1 MGGHFSLKSKR
12 NKGEKMKERMV
23 NTGKRIWE
31 DRKYQIIAF
40 LVCLGSFYLYYS
52 WMSLIRDSK
61 DFLMIGDT
69 FNLYIPA
76 TRQFFA
82 DLVAGENIS
91 FSWNNGFG
99 MNTIPLY
106 TSCVGGSIFSLFF
119 LIFSNADPAIILTI
133 VIGLKIAMAGACFVY
148 FVEKGLK
155 QRGIYTIAF
164 ALIYAMS
171 GAQMTICIQNFLW
184 MDAEYI
190 LPVLL
195 VLIMDFFETKHWG
208 KLLFTY
214 AYLFICSYI
223 AAYVVGFFSAIFFF
237 IYLFGYVKKKY
248 LITIIEYVG
257 VVLGAAGLCAFALLP
272 TAVFLLTKMA
282 PDASSQTELELG
294 FRQVLTSMAVGRTF
308 EMDVQQ
314 PYYYVGML
322 SFVLQPF
329 FFLSKR
335 INKREKCVCGLLLL
349 LLLLS
354 SLIPGIY
361 LFWHGFNAPDGWYY
375 RFSYL
380 VSFVVAAMACRVW
393 GKEIEIKATKKV
405 KEHLVAV
412 IIVGMMTTTIIG
424 LLMAENRGLLINKY
438 SIVFSGLF
446 VVIWLFFLYMDEKRR
461 TLTNK
466 NYLNIMV
473 IVICT
478 IEVVL
483 NSCFY
488 LPNKYSDK
496 KYHNY
501 LEVGENTS
509 KMLEK
514 DTDFYRVNFTNC
526 RNWNWDS
533 FFNIRGNSDFGTFE
547 NYEVR
552 RCLEKLGAYTS
563 PRLTCSYGQNPVTQ
577 LLLGVKYN
585 IQGMDEY
592 KTENNVSSEKAL
604 SKYEQYLGLGYMVR
618 GEIEQY
624 HLENDN
630 IYENCND
637 LLYMMTGEEIEAFK
651 EYDLGKVYITCTN
664 AELQYIDNKY
674 YFVVQEQN
682 GGVGQITFFTEEVE
696 SGKKLFAT
704 FDCGWS
710 LHRNEGAII
719 MKGTDEAND
728 VGSLG
733 VRYSN
738 ELRNKDGRYEVS
750 LVTSAENMEQVEFID
765 DFYFYESDSKEIQ
778 KACDYLKENQL
789 QIISMRNGYV
799 EGNIQVED
807 PKDILFTTIPYDKG
821 WKLQSDGQGVEMIS
835 LLDGAFIGVK
845 FSTPGY
851 YTLKWQYTV
860 PGLKIGEIISLTSLL
875 AIVLL
880 NICIKNTKK

>member
-1 MGGHFSLKSKR
+1 
-12 NKGEKMKERMV
+12 MKERMS
-23 NTGKRIWE
+23 NMGKRIWE
-31 DRKYQIIAF
+31 DRKYQIMAF
-40 LVCLGSFYLYYS
+40 LVCLGSFYLYYT
-52 WMSLIRDSK
+52 WMSVIRDSK

-69 FNLYIPA
+69 FNLYVPA

-82 DLVAGENIS
+82 DLVAGEDIS

-106 TSCVGGSIFSLFF
+106 TSCVGGSIFSVLF
-119 LIFSNADPAIILTI
+119 LVFSKVDPAIILTI
-133 VIGLKIAMAGACFVY
+133 VIGLKIAMSGACFVY
-148 FVEKGLK
+148 FAEKGLK

-164 ALIYAMS
+164 ALLYAMS

-195 VLIMDFFETKHWG
+195 VLIMEFFDTKQWG

-223 AAYVVGFFSAIFFF
+223 AGYVVGFFSAIFFF
-237 IYLFGYVKKKY
+237 IYLFVYVRKKY
-248 LITIIEYVG
+248 WINIVKYVG

-272 TAVFLLTKMA
+272 TAMFLVTKMA
-282 PDASSQTELELG
+282 PDASSQTELMLG
-294 FRQVLTSMAVGRTF
+294 FRQVLTSMAIGRTF

-322 SFVLQPF
+322 SFVLLPL
-329 FFLSKR
+329 FFLSKK
-335 INKREKCVCGLLLL
+335 INKREKCVCGLLLF

-354 SLIPGIY
+354 SLIPGLY

-380 VSFVVAAMACRVW
+380 VSFVVTAMACKVW
-393 GKEIEIKATKKV
+393 GKEIESRGEKKD
-405 KEHLVAV
+405 KEHLIAI
-412 IIVGMMTTTIIG
+412 IIVGMMTITIIG
-424 LLMAENRGLLINKY
+424 LLMVKKGELYVNKH
-438 SIVFSGLF
+438 SIIFTGLF
-446 VVIWLFFLYMDEKRR
+446 VVIWFFFLYMDEKKR
-461 TLTNK
+461 TQINK
-466 NYLNIMV
+466 NYINIMV
-473 IVICT
+473 VVICT
-478 IEVVL
+478 MEVVL

-501 LEVGENTS
+501 LEVGENAS
-509 KMLEK
+509 KMLEG

-533 FFNIRGNSDFGTFE
+533 FFNLRGNSDFGTFE

-577 LLLGVKYN
+577 LLFGVKYN
-585 IQGMDEY
+585 IQGRDEY
-592 KTENNVSSEKAL
+592 KTENNVSPEKVL

-618 GEIEQY
+618 GEMERY

-637 LLYMMTGEEIEAFK
+637 LLSVMTGEEAEAFK
-651 EYDLGKVYITCTN
+651 EYDLGKVYISCTN
-664 AELQYIDNKY
+664 ARLQYIDNKY
-674 YFVVQEQN
+674 YIVVQEQN
-682 GGVGQITFFTEEVE
+682 GGVGQITFFTDEAE
-696 SGKKLFAT
+696 SGKQLFAT
-704 FDCGWS
+704 FDCGPS

-738 ELRNKDGRYEVS
+738 ELRNKDGRYEVL
-750 LVTSAENMEQVEFID
+750 LVTSTENINLAESFD
-765 DFYFYESDSKEIQ
+765 DFYFYESDEKEIQ
-778 KACDYLKENQL
+778 KIYDCLKENQL
-789 QIISMRNGYV
+789 EIISIGNGYV

-845 FSTPGY
+845 FSSPGD
-851 YTLKWQYTV
+851 YTLKWRYTV
-860 PGLKIGEIISLTSLL
+860 PGLKMGEIISLTSLL
-875 AIVLL
+875 AIALL
-880 NICIKNTKK
+880 NICLKKNEKNSNLKS